1 MKGEGINGI
10 GATRMKSK
18 IARNWLAAAAF
29 GLGCFPLDASA
40 DGDGPIK
47 IGVPTAQ
54 TGPYGSVFHSV
65 KRSVDFAVGEWN
77 AKGGINGRQIDVK
90 YADTES
96 KPDVA
101 RKQAEKLALEGYN
114 LLTGTISS
122 GESLAIAPM
131 LTRWDA
137 VYVSTFSKSAKLT
150 GDSCQERLF
159 RANQGDRSDA
169 MALTAWIQSR
179 NEKKWVILL
188 TDNAWGHDIAKAFT
202 DAAVGSG
209 KEIAATLF
217 VPLGANDYAPYVQQA
232 KSATHDGIYAAF
244 AGRDAINF
252 LTQAKQFGLLDN
264 TVVAGNSIT
273 FDDNIKAVGA
283 TLDGAWGNIV
293 YSATIDT
300 PENKAFV
307 DAWRKMYGED
317 PIDQEGQNYQGISV
331 LLEAVKRAG
340 SSDPAAV
347 AKALSGGVFDTPMGK
362 VTIRASDHQMEMP
375 TFFGQVR
382 DVDSKRQNVAAF
394 VLPPEKATP
403 PADPACHLAQ
413 N

>member
-1 MKGEGINGI
+1 MHPRIL
-10 GATRMKSK
+10 RSV
-18 IARNWLAAAAF
+18 IAVAVGFGPGLSMPAA
-29 GLGCFPLDASA
+29 DAE
-40 DGDGPIK
+40 GDGPIK

-54 TGPYGSVFHSV
+54 SGPYGSVFHSV
-65 KRSVDFAVGEWN
+65 KRSVDFAMAEWN
-77 AKGGINGRQIDVK
+77 AKGGINGRLVDVK

-101 RKQAEKLALEGYN
+101 RKEAEKLALEGYN

-131 LTRWDA
+131 LNRWDA
-137 VYVSTFSKSAKLT
+137 VYVSTFAKSAKLT

-159 RANQGDRSDA
+159 RANQSDRSDA
-169 MALTAWIQSR
+169 LALTAWIQSR
-179 NEKKWVILL
+179 SEKKWVIML

-202 DAAVGSG
+202 DAATGSG
-209 KEIAATLF
+209 KEIVGTIF
-217 VPLGANDYAPYVQQA
+217 VPLGATDYAPYVQQA
-232 KSATHDGIYAAF
+232 KGAAHDGIYAAF
-244 AGRDAINF
+244 AGRDAVNF
-252 LTQAKQFGLLDN
+252 LTQAKQFGLLEN

-293 YSATIDT
+293 YSATVDT

-307 DAWRKMYGED
+307 AEWRKMYGED

-331 LLEAVKRAG
+331 LLEAVRRAG

-347 AKALSGGVFDTPMGK
+347 AKALSGGVFDTPLGK
-362 VTIRASDHQMEMP
+362 VTIRAEDHQMEMP

-382 DVDSKRQNVAAF
+382 YVDGKRQNVAAF
-394 VLPPEKATP
+394 VLPPENATP
-403 PADPACHLAQ
+403 SADPACHLSQ
-413 N
+413 K